1 MVIMSVDLGKARTGL
16 AICDKTEF
24 LASPYKVIF
33 EKSPNKLP
41 EKVAQAV
48 CETKAELIVV
58 GLPKNMDGTEG
69 ESAQNARA
77 FAAKLTELTGIETV
91 MQDERG
97 TTITA
102 HNFLN
107 DTNTR
112 GKKRKNVVDEVA
124 ATIILQDFLDARKQ
138 RDAALT
144 SAFGTHGT
152 AKTIH

>member
-41 EKVAQAV
+41 DKIAEAAKEAQA
-48 CETKAELIVV
+48 EMLVV

-69 ESAQNARA
+69 ESAQNARSVA
-77 FAAKLTELTGIETV
+77 QRLQELTGLPVE

-102 HNFLN
+102 HSFLN

-124 ATIILQDFLDARKQ
+124 ATIILQNFLDKRKN
-138 RDAALT
+138 AL
-144 SAFGTHGT
+144 AP
-152 AKTIH
+152 